1 MVSSTARTAWS
12 HVTTNAR
19 AVMKSTSWSSKTLT
33 KKHRIKLS
41 KTNTTQLSGNNMNV
55 YEKLNIARKK
65 FHGIELKKSGHNKF
79 AGYKYFEL
87 GDFIIPALDI
97 FNEVGLT
104 AVISFGKEEAIMVI
118 VDNEKPENRI
128 IISSPMSS
136 AALKGCHEVQ
146 NLGAVQTYLRRYLW
160 VAALEI
166 VEHDALDSSPKLTEE
181 GVNKKGNAPVVTP
194 RGGIGEN
201 LPQDIKDFLTDLAA
215 GVTELVDQGKAK
227 EALALI
233 DEQALEADQRVW
245 LANQMSSTVRSA
257 LKSAKG

>member
-1 MVSSTARTAWS
+1 
-12 HVTTNAR
+12 
-19 AVMKSTSWSSKTLT
+19 
-33 KKHRIKLS
+33 
-41 KTNTTQLSGNNMNV
+41 MNI
-55 YEKLNIARKK
+55 YQKLNAARDE
-65 FHGIELKKSGHNKF
+65 FHSIQLKKSGHNKF

-87 GDFIIPALDI
+87 GDFIIPALAI
-97 FNEVGLT
+97 FKEVGLT
-104 AVISFGKEEAIMVI
+104 AIISFGKDEAVMEI
-118 VDNEKPENRI
+118 VDNEKPEDRLAI
-128 IISSPMSS
+128 KSPMST

-181 GVNKKGNAPVVTP
+181 GVKKKGNAPVVTP
-194 RGGIGEN
+194 RGGIGDD
-201 LPQDIKDFLTDLAA
+201 LPQDIKEFLSDLAA

-257 LKSAKG
+257 LKNAKG